1 MRSYGRSTK
10 FFWLDGLLIFRIVMG
25 LRSASSAIIMIYF
38 FHNSCVVSF
47 EFRNVVK
54 ITIGSYVSVHSSSYE
69 ASVKLE
75 STKDT

>member
-10 FFWLDGLLIFRIVMG
+10 FFWLDGLLIFRIIMG

-38 FHNSCVVSF
+38 SNNSCVVSF